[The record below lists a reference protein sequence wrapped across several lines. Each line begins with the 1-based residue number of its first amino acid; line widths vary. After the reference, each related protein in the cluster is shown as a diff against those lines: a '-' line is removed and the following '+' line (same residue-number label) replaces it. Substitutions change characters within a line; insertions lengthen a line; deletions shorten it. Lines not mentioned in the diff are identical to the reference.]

1 MATKDSQ
8 QNSESKSSSSSTQR
22 MKNKDNLA
30 NKQASQKEE
39 REEELVRKHY
49 GLAVSQALYF
59 LNDPNFEDYIQAGL
73 IGLLKAVRNHD
84 EKKSKFSTFAT
95 VCVRNEIQN
104 LDKKAKKYES
114 RSYRYAIEQ
123 DRHYNTEETLSD
135 CLPEFLEE
143 EYKFIISLK
152 IQNYTNA
159 EIADFISCSKKEVK
173 EKIEFIITLLK
184 EYNI

>member
-1 MATKDSQ
+1 M
-8 QNSESKSSSSSTQR
+8 KS
-22 MKNKDNLA
+22 KDNLA
-30 NKQASQKEE
+30 NKQKSQEEE

-84 EKKSKFSTFAT
+84 ENKSKFSTFAT
-95 VCVRNEIQN
+95 VCVRNEIQS
-104 LDKKAKKYES
+104 LDKKAKKYKS
-114 RSYRYAIEQ
+114 RNYRNVTEQ

-159 EIADFISCSKKEVK
+159 EISDFISCSKKEVK
-173 EKIEFIITLLK
+173 EKIELIIILLK
-184 EYNI
+184 EYNV